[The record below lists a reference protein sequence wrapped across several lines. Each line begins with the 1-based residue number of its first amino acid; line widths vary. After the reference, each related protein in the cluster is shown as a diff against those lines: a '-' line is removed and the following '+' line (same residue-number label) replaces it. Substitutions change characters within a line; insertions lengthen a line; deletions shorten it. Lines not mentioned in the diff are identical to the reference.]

1 MDQAEGQGEGGAMQE
16 LSPAKWVIIIF
27 LFAVVGFGVFVIS
40 YTWGVSGRFPL
51 IWVLL
56 GVGIGLVIFGGCF
69 AVFEIPAA
77 PPKSVVRSEDQA
89 KALVDG
95 LKETPSKGAK
105 QRVERV
111 KQSDT
116 PSDTPSTQPQHASR
130 SPDLSIEEQIFRA
143 ALSQGTMSVSVMWR
157 EFRDRDDVDI
167 TQKELRKILASL
179 EGKKWTTPFGETYQV
194 VSKPKH
200 KGRRLVRV

>member
-1 MDQAEGQGEGGAMQE
+1 MQE

-27 LFAVVGFGVFVIS
+27 LFAVVGFGLFVIS

-69 AVFEIPAA
+69 AIFEIPAA

-105 QRVERV
+105 QRVRRV
-111 KQSDT
+111 TRSDT
-116 PSDTPSTQPQHASR
+116 PADTPNTPADTPSTQPQHASR
-130 SPDLSIEEQIFRA
+130 SPDLSIEEKIFRA

-167 TQKELRKILASL
+167 TQKELKKILASL
-179 EGKKWTTPFGETYQV
+179 EGKKWKTPFGETYQV

-200 KGRRLVRV
+200 KGRRLVRA